1 MMKKLAIGLLAA
13 VPVALLGWVYYR
25 AFCLYPDTDPAT
37 ILNYRFTGA
46 AYAITWAIQ
55 LGYLA
60 WLAVKER
67 AQNRNA
73 ARSRLS
79 PR

>member
-1 MMKKLAIGLLAA
+1 MKKIAIGLLAV

-25 AFCLYPDTDPAT
+25 AFCLSPDTDPAT

-60 WLAVKER
+60 WLAIKER

-73 ARSRLS
+73 ARSRAI

>member
-1 MMKKLAIGLLAA
+1 MKKLAIGLLAA
-13 VPVALLGWVYYR
+13 VPVALLAWVYYR
-25 AFCLYPDTDPAT
+25 AFCLSPDTDPAT

-60 WLAVKER
+60 WLAIKER

-73 ARSRLS
+73 ARSRAI

>member
-1 MMKKLAIGLLAA
+1 MKKLAFGLLAA
-13 VPVALLGWVYYR
+13 VPVALLAWVYYR
-25 AFCLYPDTDPAT
+25 ACCLSPDTDPAT

-60 WLAVKER
+60 WLAIKER

-73 ARSRLS
+73 ARSRAI

>member
-1 MMKKLAIGLLAA
+1 MKKIAIGLLAA
-13 VPVALLGWVYYR
+13 VAVALLGWVYYR
-25 AFCLYPDTDPAT
+25 AFCLSPDTDPAS
-37 ILNYRFTGA
+37 ILSYRFAGA
-46 AYAITWAIQ
+46 AYAITWTIQ

-60 WLAVKER
+60 WLAIKER

-73 ARSRLS
+73 ARSRAI

>member
-1 MMKKLAIGLLAA
+1 MKKIAIGFFIA
-13 VPVALLGWVYYR
+13 VPIVLLGWVYYR
-25 AFCLYPDTDPAT
+25 AFCLSPDTDPAS
-37 ILNYRFTGA
+37 ILNYRFAGA

-60 WLAVKER
+60 WLAIKER

-73 ARSRLS
+73 ARSRAI

>member
-1 MMKKLAIGLLAA
+1 MKKLAFGLFA
-13 VPVALLGWVYYR
+13 VPIALLGWVYYR
-25 AFCLYPDTDPAT
+25 AFCLSPETDPAS
-37 ILNYRFTGA
+37 ILNYRYTGA

-60 WLAVKER
+60 WLAFKER

-73 ARSRLS
+73 ARNRLN

>member
-1 MMKKLAIGLLAA
+1 MKKLAFGLLAA
-13 VPVALLGWVYYR
+13 VPVALLAWVYYR
-25 AFCLYPDTDPAT
+25 AFCLSPDTDPAT

-60 WLAVKER
+60 WLAIKER

-73 ARSRLS
+73 ARSRAI

>member
-1 MMKKLAIGLLAA
+1 MKKLAFGLIAA
-13 VPVALLGWVYYR
+13 VTLALLGCVYYR
-25 AFCLYPDTDPAT
+25 AFCLSPDTDQAS

-60 WLAVKER
+60 WLAIKER
-67 AQNRNA
+67 SQNRNA
-73 ARSRLS
+73 ARSRPN